1 SLAAT
6 GKQKRTMKKAGRVAR
21 DTGHFSWA
29 LALFSEDYTTIR
41 LRKCAAKAVLDY
53 GFCGMSWL
61 QDKDHP
67 RGPSKCY
74 IAGYVWQVCFFSSLV
89 WRLLRPPWKVPFMT
103 NLPA

>member
-1 SLAAT
+1 
-6 GKQKRTMKKAGRVAR
+6 MKKAGRVAR

-74 IAGYVWQVCFFSSLV
+74 IAGYVWQVCFFSPCMALAQTAVEGTVHDKSARV
-89 WRLLRPPWKVPFMT
+89 MP
-103 NLPA
+103 NASI